1 MGDDMQSNFQLD
13 DDVVYLNHAAVAPWP
28 LPTAAAVK
36 AFADENA
43 RQGSKDYA
51 LWLRREMELRQRLA
65 ELIQAPSSEEIA
77 LLKSTSEGLS
87 VIAYGLHWK
96 PGDNIVIPAEEFPSN
111 RIIWQSLQHLGVE
124 TRLVA
129 VSNIDDPE
137 QALLDAMDSQT
148 RLLSCSSV
156 QYATGLRLDLQRLGR
171 ACQQTYSLFCVD
183 AIQSIGALRFDVQA
197 CHADFVVA
205 DGHKWML
212 GPEGCALFYCR
223 KALIPQLEL
232 KQYGWHMVQ
241 DYADF
246 NQKDWTPNQT
256 AQRFEC
262 GSPNMLGIVA
272 LHASVGLLL
281 DIGMDAVEQQVLEI
295 AARLTQELAAL
306 DHIEIL
312 SPLAENRRSGIVLF
326 RKTNCET
333 EALYRYL
340 QDHNV
345 ICAMRGQGI
354 RFSPHFH
361 TSSESIERAVAL
373 VSEFH

>member
-28 LPTAAAVK
+28 LPAAAAVK

-43 RQGSKDYA
+43 RQGSKDYDK
-51 LWLRREMELRQRLA
+51 WLHREQELRQRLA
-65 ELIQAPSSEEIA
+65 TLISAPSSEEIA

-87 VIAYGLHWK
+87 VIAYGLPWQA
-96 PGDNIVIPAEEFPSN
+96 GDNIVIPAEEFPSN
-111 RIIWQSLQHLGVE
+111 RIVWQSLHNRGVE
-124 TRLVA
+124 TRLVP
-129 VSNIDDPE
+129 VSDSDDPE
-137 QALLDAMDSQT
+137 QALIDAMDAST

-156 QYATGLRLDLQRLGR
+156 QYATGLRLDIERLGH
-171 ACQQTYSLFCVD
+171 ACRQSDTLFCVD

-197 CHADFVVA
+197 CQADFVVA

-212 GPEGCALFYCR
+212 GPEGSALFYCR
-223 KALIPQLEL
+223 EALIPQLEL

-241 DYADF
+241 DHADF
-246 NQKDWTPNQT
+246 NKKEWQPSQT

-281 DIGMDAVEQQVLEI
+281 DIGMDAVEKQVLDI
-295 AARLTQELAAL
+295 AASLAEKLAAL
-306 DHIEIL
+306 EHVEIL
-312 SPLAENRRSGIVLF
+312 SPLAAHRRSGIVLF
-326 RKTNCET
+326 RTTDCDT
-333 EALYRYL
+333 ADLYRYL
-340 QDHNV
+340 QQHNV
-345 ICAMRGQGI
+345 ICAMRGHGI

-361 TSSESIERAVAL
+361 TTTDSIDRAVKL